1 MAIFELRYLKFILDI
16 TAENES
22 WVLAQQNN
30 IEETIAKT
38 EQYKSDIELN
48 HISIQETDNQILK
61 WQGLVDT
68 EVKKYGAVKKV
79 YLDRSRIKME
89 ETSRKEN
96 LENEIISLKNQFEN
110 MKCSRRE
117 MMEERIFIEC
127 HHT

>member
-1 MAIFELRYLKFILDI
+1 M
-16 TAENES
+16 
-22 WVLAQQNN
+22 
-30 IEETIAKT
+30 EETIAKT
-38 EQYKSDIELN
+38 EQYQSDIESN
-48 HISIQETDNQILK
+48 HISIRETDNQILK
-61 WQGLVDT
+61 WQGVVDT

-117 MMEERIFIEC
+117 MMEERIFIEYVNSYL
-127 HHT
+127 